1 MGFFDPVTD
10 IFTGDDVK
18 KETRRNAEAEEAEL
32 LRQFEITEENLR
44 PSLEAA
50 QRQLPGIQQQLTTG
64 GFEDI
69 LGQLDPELA
78 QFLMP
83 TMQARGQAGA
93 DQLRLAGLS
102 PTGEQ
107 VSDLSQIDPTTRAN
121 LLLGAEADLFGNRL
135 ALSGLGQGAGTTLAE
150 LGQRT
155 GAGISGLQSQADIL
169 GRQATQQGQQ
179 NLISTAGLAI
189 KAFSDERLKDNIQEL
204 GKYKGLRIISW
215 DWKSMVPD
223 SWKDITIGFSAQD
236 VLNIHPQ
243 FVIEKNG
250 FFAIQRNELLEHLE
264 AI

>member
-1 MGFFDPVTD
+1 MGFFDPITD

-18 KETRRNAEAEEAEL
+18 KEAKRNAEAEEAEL
-32 LRQFEITEENLR
+32 LRQFEITEQNLQ

-69 LGQLDPELA
+69 LNQLDPELA
-78 QFLMP
+78 QFLQP
-83 TMQARGQAGA
+83 TIQARGQAGA
-93 DQLRLAGLS
+93 DQLRLAGLD
-102 PTGEQ
+102 PTGAQ

-155 GAGISGLQSQADIL
+155 GAGISGLQAQERIL
-169 GRQATQQGQQ
+169 SNQATQQGRG
-179 NLISTAGLAI
+179 NAISAAALA
-189 KAFSDERLKDNIQEL
+189 ASFSDERLKDNIREL

-215 DWKSMVPD
+215 DWKAMVPD

-236 VLNIHPQ
+236 VLDIYPQ
-243 FVIEKNG
+243 FVVEKNG
-250 FFAIQRNELLEHLE
+250 FFAIQRTELLEHLE